1 MAKDYQKSML
11 SLFIDS
17 ELKLAELYSTLADKF
32 PEERA
37 FFKAHQA
44 EELKHAQW
52 IEYFRDKVEQGEVL
66 FQENKTRMDA
76 LKSFLTYAQSI
87 LDNVKSAKMTLLMA
101 LSLSASMEDSLIE
114 RNLFYHFS
122 ADFPEF
128 QDILK
133 RLKDETKVHAAE
145 IKKLKLKYSNRE
157 VP

>member
-1 MAKDYQKSML
+1 MVKEYQKTML

-17 ELKLAELYSTLADKF
+17 ELKLAELYDTLANMF
-32 PEERA
+32 SEERA
-37 FFKAHQA
+37 FFKVHQA

-52 IEYFRDKVEQGEVL
+52 IEYFMDKVEGGEIL
-66 FQENKTRMDA
+66 FHESKTRMDA
-76 LKSFLTYAQSI
+76 LKSFLTYAQEI
-87 LDNVKSAKMTLLMA
+87 LDNVKSDKMTLLMA

-122 ADFPEF
+122 ADLPEF

-145 IKKLKLKYSNRE
+145 IKKLKLKYSNNAVR
-157 VP
+157 